1 MLPAGHR
8 LTRRADFAETTRLG
22 SRAARGV
29 VVAHVHLATGADPAL
44 VGFVVSKA
52 VGGSVVRHQVTRRLR
67 AVMAERLPD
76 LPTGSR
82 IVLRALPGSATT
94 PYAAL
99 RADVDA
105 AVAAA
110 LGKAAA

>member
-1 MLPAGHR
+1 
-8 LTRRADFAETTRLG
+8 
-22 SRAARGV
+22 
-29 VVAHVHLATGADPAL
+29 
-44 VGFVVSKA
+44 
-52 VGGSVVRHQVTRRLR
+52 
-67 AVMAERLPD
+67 MAERLPD

-82 IVLRALPGSATT
+82 VVLRALPGSATT